1 VLEIFFQ
8 LMLEKKI
15 LLVSKHKSLLTQ
27 AAISFQSFIFPL
39 CWKHNLIPI
48 LPAEM
53 VDILDAPVPFL
64 FGIES
69 AILNEAQV
77 DFEML
82 RQEVSQVFLDEN
94 QISTPEKVLETV
106 KMPQKELRILREK
119 LLRATSTIKQRP
131 DPEL

>member
-1 VLEIFFQ
+1 MDQYPPYSTKQSIENLFKCLSVEYVLEIFFQ

-69 AILNEAQV
+69 SILNEAQV

-82 RQEVSQVFLDEN
+82 R
-94 QISTPEKVLETV
+94 
-106 KMPQKELRILREK
+106 
-119 LLRATSTIKQRP
+119 
-131 DPEL
+131 